1 MAKHVHARRDSRRH
15 KPTDEVLHPDP
26 RPTAMRAVLTWRV
39 FPLLRDDHGFWGER

>member
-15 KPTDEVLHPDP
+15 KPTEVLHPDP
-26 RPTAMRAVLTWRV
+26 RPTAIRAALTWRV